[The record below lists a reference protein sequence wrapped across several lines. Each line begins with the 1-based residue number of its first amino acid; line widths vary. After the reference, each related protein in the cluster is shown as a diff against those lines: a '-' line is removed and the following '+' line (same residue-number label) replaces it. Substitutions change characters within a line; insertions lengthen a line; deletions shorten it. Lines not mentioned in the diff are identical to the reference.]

1 MKKSALPLDLPVVA
15 AVSVP
20 KAKLPVF
27 TQTPSQLELQSGSAP
42 TWSPSMG
49 LFCRE
54 VPSTAAPPNAV
65 GRDRP
70 HLRNDPNK
78 RDKKEER
85 HDQSQH
91 QQELNSHEY
100 EEL

>member
-49 LFCRE
+49 LFCR
-54 VPSTAAPPNAV
+54 
-65 GRDRP
+65 
-70 HLRNDPNK
+70 
-78 RDKKEER
+78 
-85 HDQSQH
+85 
-91 QQELNSHEY
+91 
-100 EEL
+100 